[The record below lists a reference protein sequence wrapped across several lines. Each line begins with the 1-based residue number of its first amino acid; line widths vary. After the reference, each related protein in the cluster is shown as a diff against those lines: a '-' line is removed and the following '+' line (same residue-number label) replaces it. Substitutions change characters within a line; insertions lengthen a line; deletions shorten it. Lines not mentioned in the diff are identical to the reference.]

1 METTFK
7 KEGRIDVETLITL
20 HHLLPTDL
28 EEDLVELLEENNPLR
43 RKSIDCQNLYRFCG
57 FVFELFNTFYHSLM
71 LMCDHSPYTYETVLI
86 FRAET
91 TLDLDVKDL
100 IMTFSALTYTI
111 VVF

>member
-57 FVFELFNTFYHSLM
+57 FVSLNIQYVSSFV
-71 LMCDHSPYTYETVLI
+71 DAYVRP
-86 FRAET
+86 
-91 TLDLDVKDL
+91 
-100 IMTFSALTYTI
+100 
-111 VVF
+111 